1 MNLVTHSIL
10 TQVLDDQ
17 TALVRD
23 CIDNGMFARID
34 IQNTGDGLDIEHW
47 YAITQ
52 HLAYELIMRGSIVL
66 QNEYGQWWGLLDPV
80 ITLDQYIIDTLGG
93 VQ

>member
-23 CIDNGMFARID
+23 CIDNGMFTRCD

-47 YAITQ
+47 YAITRY
-52 HLAYELIMRGSIVL
+52 LADELISRGSIVL
-66 QNEYGQWWGLLDPV
+66 CNEYGQWWGLLDPV